1 MMGEAELEEE
11 FEANLSPLE
20 LYFILRQQA
29 INRLQVKGL

>member
-1 MMGEAELEEE
+1 MRCQTELEEE
-11 FEANLSPLE
+11 FKANLSPLE